1 MGWFE
6 PLDALVL
13 AEVRELA
20 RHQAAGFYR
29 LDENDRLILEALREI
44 VGLLAEIR
52 DTLKPRLSSLLIR
65 FGGNMPATVEV
76 GKSIAAVVI
85 GFDQNGQPFDLTGQ
99 TPSWSTSDAG
109 IATVAPPD
117 QLTTSVTGVAA
128 GSANLSVTV
137 GGLSASDV
145 VTVTA
150 PAPVLTSVVIQFPT
164 T

>member
-13 AEVRELA
+13 AELREVS
-20 RHQAAGFYR
+20 RKQAIGFHR
-29 LDENDRLILEALREI
+29 LDENDRLIYEALVKI
-44 VGLLAEIR
+44 LAVLEEIR

-65 FGGNMPATVEV
+65 FGDSMPATVEV

-99 TPSWSTSDAG
+99 VPSWSTDNAG

-128 GSANLSVTV
+128 GSANLSVSV

-150 PAPVLTSVVIQFPT
+150 PAPVLTSVQIQFPT
-164 T
+164 